1 MALRRDRERGSIRR
15 LIAVVLLPWFL
26 PSWAAPAARPAT
38 LALVAS
44 TASSGATT
52 AGRLVVPVNDPLELA
67 VGGGSLWVT
76 TPRQLIRVDPLSGR
90 VVARI
95 ALPATAGA
103 IAVAGNRVW
112 VATNPIITSPNVAR
126 RGSLFSIDLRT
137 NRIVGKPIR
146 LRLPTSIAVA
156 AGRLWISNGQHAQF
170 GRVTYIDPKARRIL
184 GSIATPGAP
193 ESIVSAEG
201 SIWVGESDSG
211 QVIRIDPRT
220 AKVVGYPTKTHGGL
234 LTLATT
240 RSAIWVADDYHSR
253 LLAIDSANARITRDR
268 STPGIFTISAAGAK
282 LWALF
287 DRRREIVR
295 LNPRSGLPAA
305 TPIRFVQRPDRLL
318 ATSTAVW
325 VTTRSSVVRLSARGS
340 VRIAVH
346 AAKFA
351 YVPVGWKTFDRDFA
365 LLHRRG
371 ADVESYALSWA
382 YTPNSLGW
390 ASRMPPNAIGV
401 HVILIRRSPTNP
413 TADLCGQTP
422 HLPNFTLIRR
432 FPLVLPHTTA
442 ATQEGEPNIPE
453 YRVFGRFDDFY
464 NIDLRV
470 DINRVHPTP
479 AMLQLAQH
487 VVSGLRFPR
496 WPLSTDC

>member
-112 VATNPIITSPNVAR
+112 VATNPIITSP
-126 RGSLFSIDLRT
+126 G
-137 NRIVGKPIR
+137 
-146 LRLPTSIAVA
+146 
-156 AGRLWISNGQHAQF
+156 
-170 GRVTYIDPKARRIL
+170 
-184 GSIATPGAP
+184 
-193 ESIVSAEG
+193 
-201 SIWVGESDSG
+201 
-211 QVIRIDPRT
+211 
-220 AKVVGYPTKTHGGL
+220 
-234 LTLATT
+234 
-240 RSAIWVADDYHSR
+240 
-253 LLAIDSANARITRDR
+253 
-268 STPGIFTISAAGAK
+268 
-282 LWALF
+282 
-287 DRRREIVR
+287 
-295 LNPRSGLPAA
+295 
-305 TPIRFVQRPDRLL
+305 
-318 ATSTAVW
+318 
-325 VTTRSSVVRLSARGS
+325 LSARGS

-413 TADLCGQTP
+413 TANLCGQTP
-422 HLPNFTLIRR
+422 HLPNFPLIRR